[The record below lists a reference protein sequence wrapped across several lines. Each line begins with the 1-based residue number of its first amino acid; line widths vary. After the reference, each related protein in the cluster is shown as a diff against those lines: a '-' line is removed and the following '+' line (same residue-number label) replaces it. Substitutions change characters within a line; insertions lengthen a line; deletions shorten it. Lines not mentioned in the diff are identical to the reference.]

1 MELHVNPLEFVKY
14 IVSRLQGTSYES
26 AINALLFLLFA
37 VAVVRLGLAL
47 LGAKGRRAII
57 NAAKTGVHNLKTRRG
72 YAPEAESFRKR
83 VAPYAEL
90 VGSGFFA
97 FVGLY
102 SGVVVALTAF
112 VASQLHTGA
121 PWWAYVVAIVWVLG
135 SFLYMRLNL
144 ESATWAYHE
153 LKSRRNG

>member
-1 MELHVNPLEFVKY
+1 MNPLEFVKY
-14 IVSRLQGTSYES
+14 IVGRLQGTSYEW
-26 AINALLFLLFA
+26 AVNVLLFLLFA
-37 VAVVRLGLAL
+37 ALVIRLLLAL
-47 LGAKGRRAII
+47 LGPKGRRAITNI
-57 NAAKTGVHNLKTRRG
+57 AKSGAHSLANRRS

-90 VGSGFFA
+90 IGSGFFA

-102 SGVVVALTAF
+102 SGLVVSLAAF
-112 VASQLHTGA
+112 VTSQLHTGA
-121 PWWAYVVAIVWVLG
+121 PWWAYLVAMVWVVS

-153 LKSRRNG
+153 LKSRQNG